1 MKGNL
6 ILVCAGMF
14 SGSLFADSTVT
25 VTAVRQNW
33 PWSPTV
39 DISYTL
45 EGDSC
50 DVDFEASFDGQE
62 AFPLAEKDL
71 SGDFFGVK
79 AGVRHVTWDPVSAGY
94 GGRTLPNFTVTAKP
108 STVDRTYLIIDWQN
122 GTLEYAATEPEGG
135 WISLGSAYHR
145 YKMVFRRIPAGT
157 STVGFTD
164 DILAKFSDESSF
176 LDASRKKLVGAH
188 QVTLTDDFY
197 LSVYTT
203 TSANQ
208 YYMVGNGNAGSR
220 DYVTAAYR
228 DLRGTVDGD
237 GIDWP
242 SAPTDIYEVAPTST
256 IGIIRGKLAGKLPKD
271 WTIDLPTLAQFEYAS
286 KATTPDGQI
295 WSVGGTV
302 ANTKEELC
310 AFAAQVAVGSFPGH
324 AVVGGTAYVGQLKA
338 NGWGLYDTCGLV
350 AQWTLNYYSG
360 SVAAPAT
367 DPLGGTSGN
376 RTRIG
381 YGSTGTEL
389 SRYLPTLRG
398 QNGDNSKNSYRL
410 CIHTRRI
417 RP

>member
-6 ILVCAGMF
+6 ILVCAGIL
-14 SGSLFADSTVT
+14 SGSLFAESTVT

-79 AGVRHVTWDPVSAGY
+79 AGARHVTWDPVSAGY
-94 GGRTLPNFTVTAKP
+94 GGRTLPNFTLTAKP
-108 STVDRTYLIIDWQN
+108 STVDRTYLIIDWQD

-157 STVGFTD
+157 KTVGFTD
-164 DILAKFSDESSF
+164 DIVDNFPETSSF
-176 LDASRKKLVGAH
+176 FDVSRKKFVRAH

-203 TSANQ
+203 TAANQ
-208 YYMVGNGNAGSR
+208 YYLAGIGKDGSR
-220 DYVTAAYR
+220 DYATAEYR
-228 DLRGTVDGD
+228 TLRGTVDGD

-242 SAPTDIYEVAPTST
+242 NAPTDIYEVAPTST

-295 WSVGGTV
+295 WSTGGTA
-302 ANTKEELC
+302 ANTIDELC
-310 AFAAQVAVGSFPGH
+310 AFAAEVAVGAFPGH
-324 AVVGGTAYVGQLKA
+324 RTGLNSNVGQLKA

-350 AQWTLNYYSG
+350 AQWTLNYCSS
-360 SVAAPAT
+360 SVPGPAT
-367 DPLGGTSGN
+367 DPLGITSGS
-376 RTRIG
+376 RARIG
-381 YGSTGTEL
+381 YGSSGTEL
-389 SRYLPTLRG
+389 SRYLPTMKG
-398 QNGDNSKNSYRL
+398 QNGDTSKNGYRL